1 MNKKISFLMLFF
13 TIFSGILFAQKK
25 TVTGKVTDEDGLGLP
40 GVSVLVK
47 GTSRG
52 ISTDFDGKYQIE
64 ANTGEVLV
72 YSSVGYSSQE
82 KKLSGGGKTL
92 VINVVLKE
100 QTQQLGE
107 VVVTAL
113 GIKREEKA
121 LSYNVQQVN
130 SEELTKV
137 KDANFINALNGK
149 VAGVTINRSSSGI
162 GGASKV
168 IMRGQKSIE
177 KSNNA
182 LYVVDGVP
190 MLSLT
195 RSQGEG
201 KYNSDGST
209 ESIADINPLL
219 LLFMV
224 LLLQM
229 VLF

>member
-100 QTQQLGE
+100 QTQ
-107 VVVTAL
+107 
-113 GIKREEKA
+113 
-121 LSYNVQQVN
+121 
-130 SEELTKV
+130 
-137 KDANFINALNGK
+137 
-149 VAGVTINRSSSGI
+149 
-162 GGASKV
+162 
-168 IMRGQKSIE
+168 
-177 KSNNA
+177 
-182 LYVVDGVP
+182 
-190 MLSLT
+190 
-195 RSQGEG
+195 
-201 KYNSDGST
+201 
-209 ESIADINPLL
+209 
-219 LLFMV
+219 
-224 LLLQM
+224 
-229 VLF
+229 